1 MISSSSHHR
10 PSSSRGAL
18 SLSKKEGSM
27 FSLHS
32 LQEYREDLSRMV
44 NIVQY
49 DDRSCLLFDAGSDSV
64 KSKSLRQTLKEWL
77 SAGN

>member
-1 MISSSSHHR
+1 
-10 PSSSRGAL
+10 
-18 SLSKKEGSM
+18 M